1 MNDPEFI
8 AALQK
13 GDSAAYQRLL
23 QDTQHWVY
31 NTILSIVQE
40 EAAAEDLAQEV
51 YISVFRSISNF
62 RGEARLSTWIYKI
75 AVSKALGWIRKKK
88 AVRRW
93 LNWLPGK
100 VEKEAADFHHPGVV
114 AEQKEQAA
122 LLFKAIQ
129 QLPEQQ
135 RVAWIL
141 IKTEELSY
149 AETAEI
155 METTVKAIEALLHRA
170 KANLK
175 KSLQTY
181 YASK

>member
-23 QDTQHWVY
+23 QDTQDWVY
-31 NTILSIVQE
+31 NTILGIVQD
-40 EAAAEDLAQEV
+40 ATASEDLAQDV
-51 YISVFRSISNF
+51 YVTVFRSIGKF
-62 RGEARLSTWIYKI
+62 RGEAKLSTWIYKI

-88 AVRRW
+88 LVRSFTS
-93 LNWLPGK
+93 WLPGK
-100 VEKEAADFHHPGVV
+100 GDKEEADFHHPGVV

-141 IKTEELSY
+141 IKTEGVSY
-149 AETAEI
+149 AETAAI
-155 METTVKAIEALLHRA
+155 METTVKAIEALMHRA
-170 KANLK
+170 KINLRA
-175 KSLQTY
+175 SLQKY